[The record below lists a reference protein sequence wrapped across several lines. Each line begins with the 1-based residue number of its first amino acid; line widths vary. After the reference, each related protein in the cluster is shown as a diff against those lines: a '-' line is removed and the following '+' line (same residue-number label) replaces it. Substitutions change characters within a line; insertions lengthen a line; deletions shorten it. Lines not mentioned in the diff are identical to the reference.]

1 MKTKFKFILIIPFL
15 YISSNLYS
23 YEIVRDPIFE
33 DYFEKIC
40 NKFKLDN
47 IDVYL
52 IKNQSANA
60 FVIKNNIYFTTSL
73 LQKINNEDTLLA
85 IFFHEYG
92 HIINN
97 HYESKNV
104 KIKQS
109 SNINTFY
116 NLFSLGLAVLTT
128 NTNIAIGASVTL
140 NSNLVNDI
148 SKHSV
153 NFEIEADNYMIEQ
166 IKKNKINT
174 SELITFLSSSSSP
187 SYSYFKS
194 HPNNQDRINNIKN
207 LNYKK
212 SINSKKFEWI
222 KSKYSKS
229 SSNEKF
235 NIFFEN
241 LEKGIFHQDENFNNI
256 DTLFVKYEV
265 FKKVF
270 SLKIGQMIFRNYYI
284 SMITPF

>member
-1 MKTKFKFILIIPFL
+1 M
-15 YISSNLYS
+15 
-23 YEIVRDPIFE
+23 V
-33 DYFEKIC
+33 
-40 NKFKLDN
+40 
-47 IDVYL
+47 
-52 IKNQSANA
+52 KNQSANA

-194 HPNNQDRINNIKN
+194 HPNNKDRINNIKN

-235 NIFFEN
+235 NI
-241 LEKGIFHQDENFNNI
+241 L
-256 DTLFVKYEV
+256 
-265 FKKVF
+265 
-270 SLKIGQMIFRNYYI
+270 S
-284 SMITPF
+284 